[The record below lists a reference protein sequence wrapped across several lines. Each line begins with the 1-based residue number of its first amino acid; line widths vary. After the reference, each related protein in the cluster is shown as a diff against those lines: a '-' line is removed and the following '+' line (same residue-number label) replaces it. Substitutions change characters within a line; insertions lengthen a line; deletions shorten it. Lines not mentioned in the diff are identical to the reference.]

1 MISGWLDERERIDDA
16 CFSRKQRLQETLSV
30 FVGGE
35 QLTRAS
41 VRCADKVMGDEGDCH
56 SESC

>member
-1 MISGWLDERERIDDA
+1 MTPVSRENND
-16 CFSRKQRLQETLSV
+16 CKTLSV

>member
-1 MISGWLDERERIDDA
+1 MRERIDDA